1 MQDLHSLG
9 DINVYV
15 PNGKKILKELK
26 KLTQLRKLG
35 VIGIGKETSKEVCSA
50 VSHLTHLESLS
61 LRSEGKPGL
70 KGCLDAISSQPPRY
84 LQSLKLYGFLA
95 ELPKWIRKLS
105 YLVKLNLQSTRLNCH
120 AIEILGELPN
130 LTLLR
135 LWRKSIKGGALHFRG
150 NFRSLVVLELV
161 DLDDLISVQFAEE
174 PMPNLEL
181 LSVRDCWRLDE
192 IGISGY
198 LLLRN

>member
-1 MQDLHSLG
+1 MQDLHTLG

-95 ELPKWIRKLS
+95 KLPAWI
-105 YLVKLNLQSTRLNCH
+105 
-120 AIEILGELPN
+120 G
-130 LTLLR
+130 
-135 LWRKSIKGGALHFRG
+135 
-150 NFRSLVVLELV
+150 SLVPLV
-161 DLDDLISVQFAEE
+161 I
-174 PMPNLEL
+174 
-181 LSVRDCWRLDE
+181 
-192 IGISGY
+192 
-198 LLLRN
+198 